1 LVIKET
7 VQEFKAYLDEAAEKA
22 QTALAGD
29 MAKASLSDTPV
40 DADEDANGDEG
51 SEGDDDDDDED
62 DGGELD
68 YTPKEVQTVEAAV
81 KLLGKALGC
90 VKHSLLIGTGVCDRA
105 TALNAPGTPT
115 TVFSSD
121 AVAEATTVRQAS
133 QQWVA
138 QLARLA
144 QGIKK
149 DVLDLGAEL
158 YPPFESDCSSI
169 EERFAQL
176 RTQSL
181 EYLAVLDTEAL
192 RGLQTP
198 ADAEKIAHLVREVSE
213 CLLPTV

>member
-40 DADEDANGDEG
+40 GADEDADECSAG
-51 SEGDDDDDDED
+51 EDDDEDDED

-68 YTPKEVQTVEAAV
+68 YTPKEVQTVEGAV

-105 TALNAPGTPT
+105 SALNAPGTPT

-144 QGIKK
+144 QGLKK

-158 YPPFESDCSSI
+158 YPPFESDCSTI
-169 EERFAQL
+169 EDRFAQL
-176 RTQSL
+176 RTHCV
-181 EYLAVLDTEAL
+181 EYLALLDTEAL

-198 ADAEKIAHLVREVSE
+198 EDTEKIAQLVREVSE
-213 CLLPTV
+213 CQLPTV